1 MIGKCDPPC
10 NCEDKELT
18 HIDFMRSNLTADEE
32 YSPKTPSLHYYG
44 LKRPFTNTEW
54 DITFEIM
61 EKGLKYD
68 AVANNL
74 EAQLVRIVYLQG
86 QTDQLNKVL
95 EQGGQH
101 IWKLER
107 AINKVKEHIELNKSH
122 YEKLRTENPIFEKQ
136 FLDVIKFCNGL
147 LKELE
152 NPK

>member
-1 MIGKCDPPC
+1 MSGKCDPPC
-10 NCEDKELT
+10 NCEKEDKELT

-32 YSPKTPSLHYYG
+32 YSPKTPSVHYYG

-54 DITFEIM
+54 DMTFELM
-61 EKGLKYD
+61 KKGLKLD

-74 EAQLVRIVYLQG
+74 EAQLVRIAYLQG

-107 AINKVKEHIELNKSH
+107 AIDEINKLQKSNVQADLFFLELKQILAKL
-122 YEKLRTENPIFEKQ
+122 EKY
-136 FLDVIKFCNGL
+136 G
-147 LKELE
+147 
-152 NPK
+152 